1 MRKFLIAITILG
13 ALGLLLWLGQQR
25 GGQALGV
32 DVAPVERGVLADT
45 ALASGSLI
53 YAEQIQLRSE
63 VTGRV
68 AEVLVEE
75 GQQVRRGDLLMRL
88 DQEAFQADLDAA
100 DAGVRAAR
108 IEIQSRQAR
117 QRDLGRQLERQRSL
131 RERGLVGLDA
141 FEQLASEHEI
151 ASIAVQA
158 AQQALLQAQA
168 QRDLASDR
176 LQRSLF
182 IAPIDG
188 LLVSVDVKPGETVIA
203 GTVNIV
209 GSDLMVLADPSVL
222 LAELRVDE
230 ADIARVRLGQAV
242 EVYAAAHP
250 QTALT
255 GEVTHIGTSARQLGA
270 SQSLAFRVQVQLEPS
285 DLVLHPGM
293 SCRAEIQTA
302 QGEPGLHVPVAAVRR
317 DAQGAHVWRVDAQQ
331 RAERVSVELGLAND
345 FSQEIRGAL
354 TEDEQVVVG
363 PGRVLAQLQAAAS
376 LRIRTEQP

>member
-13 ALGLLLWLGQQR
+13 VLALLLWLGQQR

-32 DVAPVERGVLADT
+32 DVAAVERGALADT
-45 ALASGSLI
+45 ALASGSLV

-117 QRDLGRQLERQRSL
+117 QRDLARQLARQRSL
-131 RERGLVGLDA
+131 QERGLIGLDA

-230 ADIARVRLGQAV
+230 ADIARVQLEQSV

-250 QTALT
+250 QTALH
-255 GEVTHIGTSARQLGA
+255 GKVVHIGTSARQLGA
-270 SQSLAFRVQVQLEPS
+270 SQSLAFRVRVQLDPS
-285 DLVLHPGM
+285 DLTLHPGM
-293 SCRAEIQTA
+293 SCRAEIETA
-302 QGEPGLHVPVAAVRR
+302 QGEPGLHVPVAALRR
-317 DAQGAHVWRVDAQQ
+317 DEQGAYVWRVDAQQ
-331 RAERVSVELGLAND
+331 QAERVGVEAGMAND
-345 FSQEIRGAL
+345 FAQEVVGELAEGDQI
-354 TEDEQVVVG
+354 VVG
-363 PGRVLAQLQAAAS
+363 PGRVLAQMDAGAA
-376 LRIRTEQP
+376 LRIRDAQQ